1 MKTSSPHAKYQ
12 IAPLFC
18 RPWTLNGI
26 SPRLIES
33 HYEHNYGG
41 ALNAL
46 NAITSELESLDPST
60 TPVEV
65 INRLKRDELTALNS
79 TLLHELYF
87 ASLGGDGRK
96 LPEVMASAIARDFGS
111 VERWRQEFVAL
122 ATALAGSSGWVL
134 LTYVPRDGRL
144 INQTA
149 SDHGENIT
157 GGIPILA
164 LDMYEHA
171 YQLEFGANAT
181 AYIAAFMRNI
191 EWNAVQM
198 RYENAVKASPPI
210 GLEQRQFADLP
221 SITAEEVKGMLDAGV
236 PVQIIDTRPR
246 HYTTRAQDMMEGAI
260 WRDPERVDD
269 WIGALSKTEPV
280 VTFCVYGFHI
290 GCETA
295 ATLRKAGFDAR
306 YMAGGHYAW
315 KALKGPVKLF
325 EQV

>member
-1 MKTSSPHAKYQ
+1 MQYN

-26 SPRLIES
+26 TPRLIES
-33 HYEHNYGG
+33 HYEHIYGE
-41 ALNAL
+41 AINRLNR
-46 NAITSELESLDPST
+46 ITEELEALDATAPA
-60 TPVEV
+60 EV
-65 INRLKRDELTALNS
+65 INRLKRDEFAELNS

-87 ASLGGDGRK
+87 ASLGGDGRT
-96 LPEVMASAIARDFGS
+96 LPESIAGAIARDFGA
-111 VERWRQEFVAL
+111 VDRWRHEFIAL
-122 ATALAGSSGWVL
+122 ATALSGSSGWVL

-149 SDHGENIT
+149 SDHGQSIA

-164 LDMYEHA
+164 IDMYEHA

-191 EWNAVQM
+191 EWNAVQA
-198 RYENAVKASPPI
+198 RYDDASKARPPRP
-210 GLEQRQFADLP
+210 LEQTQFADLP
-221 SITAEEVKGMLDAGV
+221 SISAEEVKAMLDAGTPLQV
-236 PVQIIDTRPR
+236 IDTRPR
-246 HYTTRAQDMMEGAI
+246 HYTTRAQDIMQGAV
-260 WRDPERVDD
+260 WRDPERLDE
-269 WIGALSKTEPV
+269 WIVELSKTEPV

-290 GCETA
+290 GCESA

-315 KALKGPVKLF
+315 KAINGPVKLF
-325 EQV
+325 E

>member
-1 MKTSSPHAKYQ
+1 MQYQ

-26 SPRLIES
+26 TPRLIES

-41 ALNAL
+41 ALNRL
-46 NAITSELESLDPST
+46 NAITKELEALDPST
-60 TPVEV
+60 APSEV

-87 ASLGGDGRK
+87 ASLGGDGRT
-96 LPEVMASAIARDFGS
+96 LPEGIASAIARDFGS
-111 VERWRQEFVAL
+111 VDRWRHEYVAL
-122 ATALAGSSGWVL
+122 ATALADSSGWVL
-134 LTYVPRDGRL
+134 LTYIPRDGRL

-149 SDHGENIT
+149 SDHGENIA
-157 GGIPILA
+157 GGIPILG

-171 YQLEFGANAT
+171 YQLEFGANAA

-191 EWNAVQM
+191 DWNAVQA
-198 RYENAVKASPPI
+198 RWEDARKVLPPRP
-210 GLEQRQFADLP
+210 LEQKQFAGLP
-221 SITAEEVKGMLDAGV
+221 SITAEEIKAMVDSGA
-236 PVQIIDTRPR
+236 PVQIIDTRPK
-246 HYTTRAQDMMEGAI
+246 HYSTRAQDMMAGAV

-269 WIGALSKTEPV
+269 WIGELSKETPV

-315 KALKGPVKLF
+315 KAIKGPVKLF
-325 EQV
+325 S